1 MCWYIKKKYHFNI
14 FLFKNHLPKHT
25 TFSNFIEQIIEKSQM
40 LNFISYTAG
49 LVTQKKKKKLLT
61 HGNESINLKS

>member
-1 MCWYIKKKYHFNI
+1 
-14 FLFKNHLPKHT
+14 
-25 TFSNFIEQIIEKSQM
+25 M

-49 LVTQKKKKKLLT
+49 LVTQKKKKKKLLT